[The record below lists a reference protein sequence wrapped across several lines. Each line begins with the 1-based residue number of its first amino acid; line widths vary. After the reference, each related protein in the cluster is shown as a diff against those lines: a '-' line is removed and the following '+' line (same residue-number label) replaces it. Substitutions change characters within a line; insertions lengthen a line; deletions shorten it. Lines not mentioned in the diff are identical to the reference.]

1 MRSIW
6 FAMAALALAWPEAIA
21 GTSGDALPPDEPLR
35 VLAQSTAEPVPQP
48 QQPAGPPPAP
58 AQPAQPPAPAQ
69 PAQPPAAEQPLATEE
84 PPAADPEAPP
94 GEEAAPEDDVSLGE
108 IPVVET
114 IELTEDMAKRA
125 LDVYVVVKEKY
136 KDAALENYENFQ
148 DFVDKAPQGKAFE
161 ADIKAA
167 GFANVNDWNLAITT
181 LGYAYSGTIDDQSAD
196 IKQQIE
202 ELKADT
208 EIAQDM
214 RERMIASLNALIP
227 SDNNRKIVSALM
239 ADPAYKEKIAQ
250 LEAEE
255 E

>member
-1 MRSIW
+1 MKLIW
-6 FAMAALALAWPEAIA
+6 LAVAALALAWPQAIA
-21 GTSGDALPPDEPLR
+21 GTEDDALPADEPPR
-35 VLAQSTAEPVPQP
+35 VLAQSAAEPVPQP
-48 QQPAGPPPAP
+48 QAPAGPPPAP
-58 AQPAQPPAPAQ
+58 VQPSQPPASSE
-69 PAQPPAAEQPLATEE
+69 PPAAEQP
-84 PPAADPEAPP
+84 PAAEPEAAP
-94 GEEAAPEDDVSLGE
+94 GEEVTPEDEVSLGE

-125 LDVYVVVKEKY
+125 LDAYVIVKEKY
-136 KDAALENYENFQ
+136 KDAELENYENFQ
-148 DFVDKAPQGKAFE
+148 EFVDKAPQGKAFE

-181 LGYAYSGTIDDQSAD
+181 LGYAYSGTVDDQSAE
-196 IKQQIE
+196 IRQQIE

-227 SDNNRKIVSALM
+227 SENNRKIVGTLM
-239 ADPAYKEKIAQ
+239 ADPVYKEKIAQ

>member
-1 MRSIW
+1 MRTIW
-6 FAMAALALAWPEAIA
+6 LAVAALLSAWPQAIA
-21 GTSGDALPPDEPLR
+21 ETSNEGASADDLPR

-48 QQPAGPPPAP
+48 QQPAGPPSAP
-58 AQPAQPPAPAQ
+58 PEASPPPAPSA
-69 PAQPPAAEQPLATEE
+69 PPEAGQPPAAE
-84 PPAADPEAPP
+84 PETSP
-94 GEEAAPEDDVSLGE
+94 GEDVPPEDEVSIGE

-125 LDVYVVVKEKY
+125 LDAYVIVKEKY
-136 KDAALENYENFQ
+136 KDAELENYENFQ
-148 DFVDKAPQGKAFE
+148 EFVDKAPQGKDFE

-227 SDNNRKIVSALM
+227 SDNNRKIVTALM
-239 ADPAYKEKIAQ
+239 ADPVYKEKIAQ

>member
-1 MRSIW
+1 MRLIW

-21 GTSGDALPPDEPLR
+21 GTSGDALPPDEPPR

-69 PAQPPAAEQPLATEE
+69 PAQPPAAEQPPATEE
-84 PPAADPEAPP
+84 PPATDPEAPP

-181 LGYAYSGTIDDQSAD
+181 LGYAYSGTVDDQSAD

-227 SDNNRKIVSALM
+227 SDNNRKIVTTLM
-239 ADPAYKEKIAQ
+239 ADPAYKDKIAQ

>member
-1 MRSIW
+1 MKLIW
-6 FAMAALALAWPEAIA
+6 LAVAALALAWPQAIA
-21 GTSGDALPPDEPLR
+21 GTGNDALPADEPPR
-35 VLAQSTAEPVPQP
+35 ILAQSAAEPVPQP
-48 QQPAGPPPAP
+48 QAPAGPPPAP
-58 AQPAQPPAPAQ
+58 AQPSQPPAASE
-69 PAQPPAAEQPLATEE
+69 PPAAEQP
-84 PPAADPEAPP
+84 PAAEP
-94 GEEAAPEDDVSLGE
+94 EAAPGDEVAPEDEVSLGE

-125 LDVYVVVKEKY
+125 LDAYVIVKEKY
-136 KDAALENYENFQ
+136 KDAELENYENFQ
-148 DFVDKAPQGKAFE
+148 EFVDKAPQGKAFE

-167 GFANVNDWNLAITT
+167 GFANANDWNLAITT
-181 LGYAYSGTIDDQSAD
+181 LGYAYSGTVDDQSAE
-196 IKQQIE
+196 IRQQIE

-227 SDNNRKIVSALM
+227 SENNRKIVSTLM
-239 ADPAYKEKIAQ
+239 ADPVYKEKIAQ